1 MLNKCKCL
9 TCDQRSGK
17 PLLIVWKRYRKDT
30 SLSTKHC
37 KTFATLP
44 SKYESL
50 LGSRQDANDLPG
62 CLGISIFNIS
72 VTKAVPRRNDWCLL
86 YSSKKMVQYWRHR
99 WFKARIYRISIA
111 HKFIFQYSGQ
121 CISKQQNAVHTP
133 TRTVLMKN
141 FIQAYF
147 ITFFSLV
154 VWTAN

>member
-1 MLNKCKCL
+1 MLNKYKCL

-17 PLLIVWKRYRKDT
+17 PLLIVWKRYRKNT

-50 LGSRQDANDLPG
+50 LGSRQDANDLLG
-62 CLGISIFNIS
+62 CLGISIFNMS

-99 WFKARIYRISIA
+99 WFKVRIYRISIA
-111 HKFIFQYSGQ
+111 HKFIFQYSG
-121 CISKQQNAVHTP
+121 NFV
-133 TRTVLMKN
+133 VL
-141 FIQAYF
+141 
-147 ITFFSLV
+147 
-154 VWTAN
+154 ANNKMRFTHLWEPF